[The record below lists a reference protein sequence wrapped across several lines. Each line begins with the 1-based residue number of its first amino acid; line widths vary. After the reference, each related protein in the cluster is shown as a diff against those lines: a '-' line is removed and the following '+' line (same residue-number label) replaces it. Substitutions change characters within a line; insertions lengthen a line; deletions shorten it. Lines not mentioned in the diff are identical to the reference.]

1 MKKNVC
7 GIKIKKP
14 RANAD
19 AMALFGS
26 GKRSFF
32 ATYKDMSIDGKIAQS
47 SIWIINI
54 NYKIR
59 VYPCRDFKDLRGR
72 KKYLVME

>member
-19 AMALFGS
+19 AIALFGS

-32 ATYKDMSIDGKIAQS
+32 ATYIVISIEGKIAQS
-47 SIWIINI
+47 SISIITI
-54 NYKIR
+54 NYNI
-59 VYPCRDFKDLRGR
+59 
-72 KKYLVME
+72 

>member
-1 MKKNVC
+1 MKKKVC

-19 AMALFGS
+19 AIALFGS

-32 ATYKDMSIDGKIAQS
+32 ATYIVMSIEGKIAQS
-47 SIWIINI
+47 SISIIKI
-54 NYKIR
+54 NNWN
-59 VYPCRDFKDLRGR
+59 
-72 KKYLVME
+72 

>member
-19 AMALFGS
+19 AIALFGS

-32 ATYKDMSIDGKIAQS
+32 AIYIDISIDGKIAQS
-47 SIWIINI
+47 SISIIKI
-54 NYKIR
+54 NNWN
-59 VYPCRDFKDLRGR
+59 
-72 KKYLVME
+72 

>member
-14 RANAD
+14 RASAD
-19 AMALFGS
+19 AIALFGS

-32 ATYKDMSIDGKIAQS
+32 AIYIDMSIDGKIAQS
-47 SIWIINI
+47 SI
-54 NYKIR
+54 
-59 VYPCRDFKDLRGR
+59 
-72 KKYLVME
+72 